1 MPSYWKEA
9 SDFLTKK
16 DPILGKIIQE
26 YKGESLRSRQDLFYT
41 LIRSIAGQQISVKA
55 ADSVWARLMEKAGE
69 IRAEKLLALSSEELF
84 SVGLSRRKVEYIQGI
99 SKEGERLAQIEWQN
113 LDDAQ
118 VIKELTAL
126 RGVGEWTAQ
135 MVMIFAL
142 CRPDILPLADIG
154 LLRAVEKQY
163 AKGERLPV
171 VEVERIAE
179 AWRPWRS
186 VATWYLW
193 RDLDPVPVEY

>member
-1 MPSYWKEA
+1 MVSFWKEA
-9 SDFLTKK
+9 SEHLAET
-16 DPILGKIIQE
+16 DPILGRIIVE
-26 YKGESLRSRQDLFYT
+26 YKGESLESRGDLFFT

-55 ADSVWARLMEKAGE
+55 ADSVWARLVKKAGNIE
-69 IRAEKLLALSSEELF
+69 PERLLALSAEELF
-84 SVGLSRRKVEYIQGI
+84 SVGLSRRKVEYIHGIASQGA
-99 SKEGERLAQIEWQN
+99 RLAQIPWAD
-113 LDDAQ
+113 LDDSQ
-118 VIKELTAL
+118 VIQHLTAL

-142 CRPDILPLADIG
+142 CRPDVLPLADIG

-163 AKGERLPV
+163 ADGRRLPAEDV
-171 VEVERIAE
+171 AKIAE

-193 RDLDPVPVEY
+193 RDLDPVPVAY